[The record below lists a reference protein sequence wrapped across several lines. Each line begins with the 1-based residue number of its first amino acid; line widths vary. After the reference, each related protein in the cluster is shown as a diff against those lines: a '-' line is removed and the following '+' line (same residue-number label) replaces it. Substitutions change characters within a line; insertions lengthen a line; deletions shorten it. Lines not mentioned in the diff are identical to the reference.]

1 MQADEDVDKI
11 ALGVPVLVCKP
22 SNSFAAKSLELF
34 LQDLCDGTKTM
45 NSVHLK
51 HCVQS
56 YNVFDFL
63 RDIVGRVPDY
73 GHGHADPASDDRT
86 LSRRK
91 KAVGDDGNDT
101 HEETKRSR
109 MLEMGHDSTSGKRRG
124 CGRGRN
130 PRGRSLVI

>member
-1 MQADEDVDKI
+1 MR
-11 ALGVPVLVCKP
+11 P

-45 NSVHLK
+45 NSVHLEIGLNYRK
-51 HCVQS
+51 HRVHS

-73 GHGHADPASDDRT
+73 GHGHADPTSDDRT

-91 KAVGDDGNDT
+91 LG
-101 HEETKRSR
+101 
-109 MLEMGHDSTSGKRRG
+109 
-124 CGRGRN
+124 
-130 PRGRSLVI
+130 SLSAT